1 MKIHKSPNAAKRI
14 LDTYDELL
22 KAWDVPFEEM
32 NIDTSYGSTH
42 IIACG
47 DTSNPP
53 LVLFHGVGDTSALMW
68 VYNAKALSEKF
79 RLYAI
84 DTIGGPGKSIPNG
97 NYGVS
102 FDCVKWLDEVLIAL
116 DLEKIYV
123 AGVSMGGYI
132 AQLYTLNRHNKVIKA
147 LCMASTV
154 MADDSNT
161 NFAMLRVFLPEALFP
176 TKKNV
181 IKLMKKLTGKNIEML
196 IDNALILEHYLYLLQ
211 GFNNMAMRFHKIKK
225 FNTDEINKMR
235 DKLYFL
241 VGESDPFALYGG
253 KEALIKHKMNVRFY
267 PDVGHG
273 INHEIPD
280 MINNE
285 IIDYFHS
292 VNSVV

>member
-1 MKIHKSPNAAKRI
+1 MILKIHKNPKAAKKI

-42 IIACG
+42 IITCG
-47 DTSNPP
+47 DASNPP

-68 VYNAKALSEKF
+68 IYNAKALSEKF
-79 RLYAI
+79 RVYAI
-84 DTIGGPGKSIPNG
+84 DTIGGPGKSIPGG
-97 NYGVS
+97 NYTMS
-102 FDCVKWLDEVLIAL
+102 FDCVKWLDEVFKAL
-116 DLEKIYV
+116 ELNKIYV

-132 AQLYTLNRHNKVIKA
+132 AQLYTLNRYDKVIKA

-154 MADDSNT
+154 LADDSKT
-161 NFAMLRVFLPEALFP
+161 SFAMLRIFLPEALFP
-176 TKKNV
+176 SRKNV
-181 IKLMKKLTGKNIEML
+181 IKLMKKLTGKNIDKL
-196 IDNALILEHYLYLLQ
+196 TDNALIMEHYQYLLQ

-225 FNTDEINKMR
+225 FNADEINKMR

-253 KEALIKHKMNVRFY
+253 KEALIRHGMNVRFY
-267 PDVGHG
+267 HDVGHG

-280 MINNE
+280 EINNE
-285 IIDYFHS
+285 IINYFIH
-292 VNSVV
+292 